1 MKKILLLISLL
12 LFSVAMF
19 SQTKQRESYYQ
30 DKFAKIVGG
39 ETEVVLSDGTRADI
53 VTKNYAIEVD
63 FADKWAESIGQALN
77 YGRLLN
83 KEAGILLV
91 VKGRE
96 EDRHIEKLVNNIA
109 YYRLP
114 IKVWIWDYVG
124 NTWGVLDYKFKYEV
138 TFLY

>member
-1 MKKILLLISLL
+1 MKKFLLLITLL

-124 NTWGVLDYKFKYEV
+124 NTWGVLDYKFEYKV